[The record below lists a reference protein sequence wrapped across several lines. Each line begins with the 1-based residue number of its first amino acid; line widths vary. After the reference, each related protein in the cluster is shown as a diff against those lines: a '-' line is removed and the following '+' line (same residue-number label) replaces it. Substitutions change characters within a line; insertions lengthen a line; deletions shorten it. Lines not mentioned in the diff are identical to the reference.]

1 MSIVCANALKSN
13 GDRSGSPVR
22 APSSVS
28 CRPPSPCVRPPPRRW
43 ACRRCRQCPGGPG
56 SRRGAW
62 ARRWGPSNSGTGS
75 SPWRVGGHRLWLGLG
90 SGSGS
95 GERGEGVRSG
105 RIRSGGRV
113 RRGVWSGSESG
124 PGRFGSGQRVAP
136 GARRWGDSEEGWPRV
151 IAGSSQSG
159 RIWTVAS
166 SAGASKP
173 LNGLRLTKGRWSK
186 KRRSP
191 SGSLMF
197 PRFRGVDV
205 STKAGQDHWRP
216 G

>member
-1 MSIVCANALKSN
+1 MRPANQPRCRLLCQCAKSKR
-13 GDRSGSPVR
+13 DRGGSPVR

-62 ARRWGPSNSGTGS
+62 ARRWGCSNSGTGS
-75 SPWRVGGHRLWLGLG
+75 SPWRIGGAPARAGARVGVGLRREGGG
-90 SGSGS
+90 SQVG
-95 GERGEGVRSG
+95 SG

-113 RRGVWSGSESG
+113 RRGVWSWSESG
-124 PGRFGSGQRVAP
+124 PGRVGSGQRVAP
-136 GARRWGDSEEGWPRV
+136 GARRWGDSEEGWPKV

-166 SAGASKP
+166 GAGASKP

-191 SGSLMF
+191 SG
-197 PRFRGVDV
+197 
-205 STKAGQDHWRP
+205 
-216 G
+216 

>member
-1 MSIVCANALKSN
+1 MSIVCAKALKSN
-13 GDRSGSPVR
+13 GDRGGSPVR

-28 CRPPSPCVRPPPRRW
+28 CRPPLLVSALLLAGGRADGADSVLGVLALGVELGLGGGDAATPARGRVRGVS
-43 ACRRCRQCPGGPG
+43 GGL
-56 SRRGAW
+56 
-62 ARRWGPSNSGTGS
+62 
-75 SPWRVGGHRLWLGLG
+75 RLGLGLG

-95 GERGEGVRSG
+95 GERGEGVRSGRG

-124 PGRFGSGQRVAP
+124 PGRVGSGQRVAP

-166 SAGASKP
+166 GAGASKP

-191 SGSLMF
+191 SG
-197 PRFRGVDV
+197 
-205 STKAGQDHWRP
+205 
-216 G
+216 

>member
-1 MSIVCANALKSN
+1 MRPANQPRCRLFAPMRLSQTGTWVGPPCAPLV
-13 GDRSGSPVR
+13 RVVSP
-22 APSSVS
+22 AP
-28 CRPPSPCVRPPPRRW
+28 PCVRPPPRRW

-62 ARRWGPSNSGTGS
+62 ARRWGCSNCGTGS
-75 SPWRVGGHRLWLGLG
+75 SPWRVGGLRLGLGLG

-105 RIRSGGRV
+105 RVGSGQVGV
-113 RRGVWSGSESG
+113 RRGVWSGGESG
-124 PGRFGSGQRVAP
+124 PGRVGSGQRVAP

-166 SAGASKP
+166 GAGASKP
-173 LNGLRLTKGRWSK
+173 LNRLRLTKGRWSK
-186 KRRSP
+186 KRRSA
-191 SGSLMF
+191 SG
-197 PRFRGVDV
+197 
-205 STKAGQDHWRP
+205 
-216 G
+216 